1 MGPKNSLARAACWY
15 YLSCR
20 SPYTEDGRLTIDNN
34 VSERMLR
41 HQAIGRK
48 NWLFLGSA
56 AAGPRAAVLSTILAG
71 AKRHHLEPW
80 AYVRDLLVRL
90 HGDAKCLEEMLPD
103 RWAAAHPEAILNHRL
118 EESRNRAI
126 RTRARRAHRRARRK

>member
-1 MGPKNSLARAACWY
+1 MLVLSFLPLALHRRWSLDDRQQ
-15 YLSCR
+15 R
-20 SPYTEDGRLTIDNN
+20 QR
-34 VSERMLR
+34 
-41 HQAIGRK
+41 AIGRK
-48 NWLFLGSA
+48 NWLFFGSE
-56 AAGPRAAVLSTILAG
+56 AAGARAAVLSTILAG